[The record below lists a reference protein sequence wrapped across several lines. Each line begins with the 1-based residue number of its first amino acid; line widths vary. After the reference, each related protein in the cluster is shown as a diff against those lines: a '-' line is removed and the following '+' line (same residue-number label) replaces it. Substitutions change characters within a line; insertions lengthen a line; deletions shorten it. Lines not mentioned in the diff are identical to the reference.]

1 MLFNSIDFALFLP
14 IVFLLYWKVFGRD
27 LRIQNAFLLAAS
39 ILFYGW
45 WDWRFLGLV
54 FLSSVI
60 DWSVGIA
67 LDRTE
72 APARRKWLLAAS
84 MVANLGILGVFK
96 YYDFFITNFNE
107 AFSLMGVPIGMRTLD
122 VVLPVG
128 ISFYTF
134 QTMSYSIDV
143 YRRQIEATRD
153 PVAFSAYVLFFPQLV
168 AGPIERASSLMPQF
182 KRERVFVIADAWD
195 GLRQILWGLFKRAP
209 SCSPAGAWSRTSD
222 GPPTEQFVR
231 AHALSR
237 CQASRTPTRRRPSG
251 GSACWDLARP
261 GAERHGSTA
270 PARLSSHPAGGCTA
284 CHSGASDR

>member
-1 MLFNSIDFALFLP
+1 
-14 IVFLLYWKVFGRD
+14 
-27 LRIQNAFLLAAS
+27 
-39 ILFYGW
+39 
-45 WDWRFLGLV
+45 
-54 FLSSVI
+54 
-60 DWSVGIA
+60 VGIA

-237 CQASRTPTRRRPSG
+237 CQASRPPTRRRPSG